1 MKLSSLSSL
10 VKLISTNPNEAKA
23 LVKLVSVDV
32 LKSLG
37 DAKYSILLDNKTLTA
52 QSDKPLSE
60 GAKYWSQLTQQGKET
75 QPKLSNLVKIPL
87 HFEALKNSELAY
99 SPKELQ
105 TLLSSKKP
113 EAILKQ
119 NLLEHLS
126 SATNKE
132 EFSNTST
139 LLLSLQHN
147 TFTIP
152 LTFHNSFA
160 LLQFKKRYNTK
171 TKKSYIDFY
180 AALELLG
187 PVSGLISLD
196 ETQVSV
202 ELGVAF
208 LKTKNFLEDDLKNL
222 SYNAHITLTQN
233 IEPLYNVQLNALL
246 DVNV

>member
-1 MKLSSLSSL
+1 MNISQLSSL
-10 VKLISTNPNEAKA
+10 VQLLSTNPNEAKA
-23 LVKLVSVDV
+23 LVKLVSIDV

-37 DAKYSILLDNKTLTA
+37 DAKYSILLENKTMTA

-60 GAKYWSQLTQQGKET
+60 GAKYWTQLTQHGKDT

-87 HFEALKNSELAY
+87 LFDGLKNSEL
-99 SPKELQ
+99 SFSTKELH

-126 SATNKE
+126 SAQNKE
-132 EFSNTST
+132 EFSNAST
-139 LLLSLQHN
+139 LLLSLQNN

-152 LTFHNSFA
+152 LAFHNAFA

-171 TKKSYIDFY
+171 TKKSHIDFY

-187 PVSGLISLD
+187 PVSGVISLD
-196 ETQVSV
+196 KGQISV
-202 ELGVAF
+202 EIGVAF

-222 SYNAHITLTQN
+222 SYNVHITLIEN
-233 IEPLYNVQLNALL
+233 IEPLYNTKLNALL
-246 DVNV
+246 DINV